1 MKSLR
6 KTIFWLHLIGGVT
19 AGLIILLMSITG
31 VILTYER
38 QMLEAADTPS
48 FTAPAGARLSVE
60 QLMEKARA
68 AAPAGAAL
76 SGLTLNS
83 NPAVPASAAYGRETA
98 WLHPSTGEKLEAG
111 APGLRQ
117 FFRTVTDLHRWI
129 AMSGESRPT
138 GKAITGAA
146 NLVFLF
152 LVGSGLY
159 LWFPRQWKWS
169 AFRPVLWFRGK
180 LSGRARDWNWH
191 NVFGFWSCVPLFFI
205 VVTAALISYPWA
217 TGLLYRAFGETP
229 PAQAAPPQ
237 PALPP
242 ERSTAAAASP
252 DIQGLNGLWAKV
264 EAESPGWQSISLRL
278 PADKSA
284 VFTVMGGHRGRPDL
298 RSTLTLDPQTGT
310 VTTSEKFDDFSPARK
325 TRTWGRWLHTGEAA
339 GVVGQTIAGLAS
351 LAGVVLVWTGLAL
364 AWRRL
369 LKKGPTST
377 LSTEH

>member
-1 MKSLR
+1 MNSFR
-6 KTIFWLHLIGGVT
+6 KIIFWLHLIGGVT
-19 AGLIILLMSITG
+19 AGVIILLMSLTG

-48 FTAPAGARLSVE
+48 FTAPAGERLSVE
-60 QLMEKARA
+60 QLAEKARA
-68 AAPAGAAL
+68 AAPNGAAL

-83 NPAVPASAAYGRETA
+83 DPAVPASASFGRDTV
-98 WLHPSTGEKLEAG
+98 WLHPYTGEKLEAG

-129 AMSGESRPT
+129 ALSGDSRPT

-152 LVGSGLY
+152 LVVSGLY

-169 AFRPVLWFRGK
+169 SFRPVLWFRGK
-180 LSGRARDWNWH
+180 LSGKARDWNWH

-229 PAQAAPPQ
+229 PAQAGPPGGGGR
-237 PALPP
+237 PP
-242 ERSTAAAASP
+242 ERGHTPAASP
-252 DIQGLNGLWAKV
+252 DIRGLNALWDKA
-264 EAESPGWQSISLRL
+264 ESESPGWQTISLRL

-298 RSTLTLDPQTGT
+298 RSTLTLDPQTAA
-310 VTTSEKFDDFSPARK
+310 VTASEKFDDFSPARK
-325 TRTWGRWLHTGEAA
+325 TRTWGRWLHTGEAGGA
-339 GVVGQTIAGLAS
+339 VGQTIAGIAS
-351 LAGVVLVWTGLAL
+351 LAGVILVWTGLAL

-369 LKKGPTST
+369 LKKNPATAN
-377 LSTEH
+377 